1 MRQRA
6 YRDQLDRRSFLVRGS
21 SAVVSGSLMRCGAA
35 EAAAEAVRIS
45 YPTSGSAGTIWRSLI
60 ARHGTNGLN
69 LNWIGANPGQGQIQL
84 AAGTLDVAFYGAIG
98 LAQTVSQGSDLILF
112 GPALNNHGRWIVRDD
127 SPFRSPRDLIGKRI
141 ATQSESSETFL
152 QARMAS
158 LTQGLDLKRDF
169 QIFFGPPT
177 ANVALFERGDVDAV
191 IALEPTA
198 TRLVGRGAR
207 QIASV
212 GDIWREGTGDDTPLF
227 LVGFAA
233 KRDFIAANR
242 RTVAAIVDL
251 FRDIYDEVL
260 RHPARLAELH
270 TEMGIPGTEAEAIA
284 LLPQRLRD
292 IYSADWG
299 PPVFANIDR
308 QIDFAVKTGIL
319 KAPPERPLY
328 QAV

>member
-1 MRQRA
+1 MADQADFRA
-6 YRDQLDRRSFLVRGS
+6 CS

-98 LAQTVSQGSDLILF
+98 LAQTVSHGSDLVLF

-242 RTVAAIVDL
+242 QPSSICSATSMTKCAAIP
-251 FRDIYDEVL
+251 RVL
-260 RHPARLAELH
+260 LNCIRKWGYPAPKPKPSRCFHSGFA
-270 TEMGIPGTEAEAIA
+270 TSTRPTGGRRCSPTSIA
-284 LLPQRLRD
+284 RSISQ
-292 IYSADWG
+292 
-299 PPVFANIDR
+299 
-308 QIDFAVKTGIL
+308 
-319 KAPPERPLY
+319 
-328 QAV
+328 